1 MKHLIK
7 ALFISVCLLFQS
19 HWIVVVQA
27 NPVFIKT
34 NSPILQNLIRGAVL
48 KVASDITGGTPLEN
62 IKCRVTTSNKNPVQ
76 CTRDIVSQPGGILNL
91 WSGTRSRT
99 MEGAVQGA
107 IFLCASVATKRYVF
121 AMGGSNNA
129 AAFVAGVVGG
139 VAQAVIL
146 TPSTMAF
153 TSLNV
158 NKHKPG
164 YENDNEFTVAKRI
177 YKEKGLGGLFVGA
190 DAMAARQAS
199 TWASRTLFTELCRTN
214 LQLVSKYGLLG
225 EVASGIIGGLGSCW
239 NTPIETVRVLMHRD
253 MSCGHPTKSFMGY
266 IQQEMDAG
274 GIPALFR
281 GVSPR
286 ALQAIWQ
293 TVFMVVVPNV
303 LGI

>member
-1 MKHLIK
+1 
-7 ALFISVCLLFQS
+7 
-19 HWIVVVQA
+19 
-27 NPVFIKT
+27 
-34 NSPILQNLIRGAVL
+34 
-48 KVASDITGGTPLEN
+48 
-62 IKCRVTTSNKNPVQ
+62 
-76 CTRDIVSQPGGILNL
+76 
-91 WSGTRSRT
+91 

-139 VAQAVIL
+139 VAQAIIL

-225 EVASGIIGGLGSCW
+225 EVASGIMGGLGSCW

-266 IQQEMDAG
+266 VQQEMDAG

>member
-214 LQLVSKYGLLG
+214 LQLVSKHGLLG

>member
-27 NPVFIKT
+27 NSVFIKT